1 MDIKTGDVKVAEK
14 CMKCGKY
21 VDNSLPMCSTC
32 RIEVK
37 DFQKL
42 ADFLNKFDGKKEDAL
57 WLISS
62 EIADRQ
68 SLVISSCKIVHD
80 EHRGTHLE
88 APSGKPF
95 IQQKVDEIEKLYR
108 AKSILKSHYGI

>member
-1 MDIKTGDVKVAEK
+1 MTEK

-21 VDNSLPMCSTC
+21 ADNSLPMCPSC
-32 RIEVK
+32 RIEMK

-57 WLISS
+57 WLIGS

-68 SLVISSCKIVHD
+68 SVAISSCKIVQD
-80 EHRGTHLE
+80 LESRTMYLE
-88 APSGKPF
+88 APNGKPF
-95 IQQKVDEIEKLYR
+95 TRQKVEEIEKLYR
-108 AKSILKSHYGI
+108 AKSILKGHYGI

>member
-1 MDIKTGDVKVAEK
+1 MDEK

-32 RIEVK
+32 RTEMK
-37 DFQKL
+37 DFQTL
-42 ADFLNKFDGKKEDAL
+42 ADFLNKFDGDKRSAL
-57 WLISS
+57 WLIGS

-68 SLVISSCKIVHD
+68 SLVINSCKIVHD
-80 EHRGTHLE
+80 ERGTHLE

-95 IQQKVDEIEKLYR
+95 TQQKVEEIERLYK
-108 AKSILKSHYGI
+108 AKNLLKGYYGI

>member
-1 MDIKTGDVKVAEK
+1 MNIKTGDVKMIER
-14 CMKCGKY
+14 CMRCGKHP
-21 VDNSLPMCSTC
+21 DNNLPMCSTC
-32 RIEVK
+32 RLDMK
-37 DFQKL
+37 DFQTL
-42 ADFLNKFDGKKEDAL
+42 ADFLNKFDGDKRDAL

-80 EHRGTHLE
+80 ETGTRLE

-95 IQQKVDEIEKLYR
+95 TQQKIGEIEKLYK
-108 AKSILKSHYGI
+108 AKNILKRHFGV

>member
-1 MDIKTGDVKVAEK
+1 MYIKTGDVKMVDM
-14 CMKCGKY
+14 CMRCGKHP
-21 VDNSLPMCSTC
+21 DNNLPMCSVC
-32 RIEVK
+32 RLDMK
-37 DFQKL
+37 DFQTL
-42 ADFLNKFDGKKEDAL
+42 ADFLNKFDGDKKDAL

-80 EHRGTHLE
+80 ERGTRLE

-95 IQQKVDEIEKLYR
+95 TQQKIEEIEKLYR
-108 AKSILKSHYGI
+108 AKNVLKRHYGV